1 MNRVVIDRERC
12 KGCGLCI
19 FFCPK
24 KILVL
29 SEASNQA
36 GYCPVTCVDETKCMA
51 CINCASIC
59 PETAFDV
66 FKEVVQIE

>member
-1 MNRVVIDRERC
+1 MNKVVIDRERC

-19 FFCPK
+19 SFCPK

-29 SEASNQA
+29 TEMANAA
-36 GYCPVTCVDETKCMA
+36 GYCPASCVDEPKCIA

-59 PETAFDV
+59 PETAFEIY
-66 FKEVVQIE
+66 KEVA